1 MAGEAQSGSQ
11 QPQTTPDTKN
21 TDITK
26 PNNDSNKKS
35 EVSEMLNAES
45 AKQRVK
51 GLTDSVK
58 GTSVSYTHL
67 DVYKRQLR
75 SSVSKVSPTA

>member
-26 PNNDSNKKS
+26 PNTDSKKKS

-58 GTSVSYTHL
+58 GTFPSVAYIPF
-67 DVYKRQLR
+67 D
-75 SSVSKVSPTA
+75 P

>member
-58 GTSVSYTHL
+58 GTFPSVAYIPF
-67 DVYKRQLR
+67 D
-75 SSVSKVSPTA
+75 P